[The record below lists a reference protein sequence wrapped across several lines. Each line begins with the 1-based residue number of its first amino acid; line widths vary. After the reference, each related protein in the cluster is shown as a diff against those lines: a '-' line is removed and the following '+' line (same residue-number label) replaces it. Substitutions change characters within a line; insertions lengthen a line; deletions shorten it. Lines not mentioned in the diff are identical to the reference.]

1 MTAPQ
6 QGHSCP
12 SAQPDMEGARV
23 FGVLSGEPEA
33 PRVGYLERALEL
45 DTALEAALA
54 PALEGVAPTQV
65 LRIAA
70 NCEEKR
76 CGHFNGVRCTLAD
89 RIRAALPP
97 VVAQLPPC
105 AIRSTCRW
113 YAEQGREICFRCPQ
127 ITTLNVGS
135 DDAVLREAATPPH

>member
-1 MTAPQ
+1 MSAPQ
-6 QGHSCP
+6 QGPSCP
-12 SAQPDMEGARV
+12 SAQPEMEGARV
-23 FGVLSGEPEA
+23 FGVLTGAPDA
-33 PRVGYLERALEL
+33 PRVGYLERALPLDSEL
-45 DTALEAALA
+45 SAELA
-54 PALEGVAPTQV
+54 PVLEGVSPTQV

-70 NCEEKR
+70 RCEEKR

-97 VVAQLPPC
+97 VVEQLPPC

-135 DDAVLREAATPPH
+135 EDTVLREAATPPH